1 MDRTNLIKTLTVSAI
16 VFIAVLLTALVINIV
31 KLSTLNS
38 KKEALTQRLSTVESQ
53 IKENDEIIEYIS
65 TDEYIDRYAREYLNM
80 TGADEEAFT
89 GK

>member
-16 VFIAVLLTALVINIV
+16 VFIAVLFVALIINVV
-31 KLSTLNS
+31 KLASLNNR
-38 KKEALTQRLSTVESQ
+38 KEELTQKLAQVESQ
-53 IKENDEIIEYIS
+53 IEQNNSLIDYVS

-80 TGADEEAFT
+80 TGKDEEAFT

>member
-16 VFIAVLLTALVINIV
+16 VFIAVLLTALIINIV

-38 KKEALTQRLSTVESQ
+38 KKEALIERLSTVESQ

>member
-38 KKEALTQRLSTVESQ
+38 KKEALIERLSTVESQ

>member
-16 VFIAVLLTALVINIV
+16 VFIAVLFVALIINVV
-31 KLSTLNS
+31 KLASLNNR
-38 KKEALTQRLSTVESQ
+38 KKELTQKLAQVESQ
-53 IKENDEIIEYIS
+53 IEQNNSLIDYVS

-80 TGADEEAFT
+80 TGKDEEAFT